1 MQSVEM
7 AKQKAVEIMLALQI
21 DEQYIRRFAQEG
33 QVFLF
38 DVIDEKVVPIELRPE
53 IAQRKI
59 DIEEDGS
66 CIVYA
71 VTHEKWSF
79 GELYDFLFVSSYL
92 EDMNCMYDCYNRFH
106 GLHNVYA
113 KVWNVASEWL
123 SDTGRILVKSRNGK
137 IYRLL

>member
-1 MQSVEM
+1 MKSLELAQI
-7 AKQKAVEIMLALQI
+7 KAVEIMMALQI
-21 DEQYIRRFAQEG
+21 DEQYVQDYAQNG
-33 QVFLF
+33 QVHLF
-38 DVIDEKVVPIELRPE
+38 DYDGKVIPIEERKE

-59 DIEEDGS
+59 DIEENGT
-66 CIVYA
+66 CIVFA
-71 VTHEKWSF
+71 VTHEKSSI

-92 EDMNCMYDCYNRFH
+92 EDLNCMYDCYNRFH

-113 KVWNVASEWL
+113 KVWNVTSEWL